1 MTRRSCTPA
10 RAVVVIVALLVGV
23 VVARL
28 IKRRAISTLDTF
40 DEELFVSDEQSV
52 DLGDSL
58 HSSSWR
64 SVGSLGSARS
74 IGSIGSFCSIGS
86 IGSSFSIGSIGS
98 SFSIGSIGSFVSIA
112 SIASA
117 ASIGSFASV
126 GACFSSRA
134 FGNTKFKD

>member
-1 MTRRSCTPA
+1 MKCRFNTSTRG
-10 RAVVVIVALLVGV
+10 VVILCTLLGIIVAV
-23 VVARL
+23 L
-28 IKRRAISTLDTF
+28 IMKRRTLATVDVVKEDSTIEF
-40 DEELFVSDEQSV
+40 EPSELVRNAPN
-52 DLGDSL
+52 
-58 HSSSWR
+58 SSSWR

-98 SFSIGSIGSFVSIA
+98 SFSIGSIGSFCSIA

-117 ASIGSFASV
+117 ASVGSFAGI

-134 FGNTKFKD
+134 IADTSRRT

>member
-1 MTRRSCTPA
+1 MKCRFNTSTRG
-10 RAVVVIVALLVGV
+10 VVILCTLLGIIVAV
-23 VVARL
+23 L
-28 IKRRAISTLDTF
+28 IMKRRTLATVDVVNEDSTIEF
-40 DEELFVSDEQSV
+40 EPSELVRNAPN
-52 DLGDSL
+52 
-58 HSSSWR
+58 SSSWR

-98 SFSIGSIGSFVSIA
+98 FCSIA

-117 ASIGSFASV
+117 ASVGSFAGI

-134 FGNTKFKD
+134 IADTSRRT